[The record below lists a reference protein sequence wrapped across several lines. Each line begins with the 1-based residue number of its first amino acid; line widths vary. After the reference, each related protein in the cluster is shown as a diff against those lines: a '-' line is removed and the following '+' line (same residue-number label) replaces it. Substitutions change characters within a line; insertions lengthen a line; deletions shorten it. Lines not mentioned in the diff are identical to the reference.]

1 MSLPATEKE
10 RKDPSLD
17 DEKGTSPRPSEHDV
31 LEKAKIIEVSNAD
44 YALALSTGP
53 QLSPTSPKSLQLFA
67 ILLVSFMGS
76 LSNGFDGSG
85 ENFLIRRYSTWC
97 SCFRKL

>member
-1 MSLPATEKE
+1 MSTPTTE
-10 RKDPSLD
+10 RDLKDQIE
-17 DEKGTSPRPSEHDV
+17 DEKGTSPHPSEHDI
-31 LEKAKIIEVSNAD
+31 LERAKIIEVSNAD

-85 ENFLIRRYSTWC
+85 ENLC
-97 SCFRKL
+97 SLAILGVLN